1 MAQRGRRGDP
11 AAQKAK
17 GFPGKR
23 KTKVQRMVEEAERVA
38 SLLANAPAD
47 AADAFAPPIFLND
60 PLVAPALR
68 IWRDYAPELNR
79 THRLRP
85 LHRLNFAMFC
95 VYMGEWIAATED
107 IRQKGKWQKVKT
119 VSGGYMERTRPVV
132 AFREIAYRNVL
143 ELSKEFG
150 LTPREEYALFR
161 DQADAVAKN
170 PGLFG
175 GQVPRQSNDPASDA
189 EVETASHGRLVGMLD
204 SFDSPPPGSVN

>member
-11 AAQKAK
+11 AAQQAK

-23 KTKVQRMVEEAERVA
+23 KSKVQKMVEEAERVA
-38 SLLANAPAD
+38 SLLAHAPAES
-47 AADAFAPPIFLND
+47 ADAFAPPVFLND
-60 PLVAPALR
+60 PLVAPALK

-79 THRLRP
+79 TLRLRP
-85 LHRLNFAMFC
+85 LHRLSFAMFC
-95 VYMGEWIAATED
+95 VYMGEWITASED
-107 IRQKGKWQKVKT
+107 IRQNGKWQKVKT
-119 VSGGYMERTRPVV
+119 VSGGQMERTRPVV
-132 AFREIAYRNVL
+132 AFREIAYRNVM

-175 GQVPRQSNDPASDA
+175 NQASRRDGDGA
-189 EVETASHGRLVGMLD
+189 GEPGPERPVQGSLVGSLD
-204 SFDSPPPGSVN
+204 SLDSPPPGSMN